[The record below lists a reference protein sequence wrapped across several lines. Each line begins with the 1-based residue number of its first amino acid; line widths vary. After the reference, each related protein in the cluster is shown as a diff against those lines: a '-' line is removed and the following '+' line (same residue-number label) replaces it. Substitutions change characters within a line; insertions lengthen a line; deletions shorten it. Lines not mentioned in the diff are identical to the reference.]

1 MGERSSLKS
10 LKSSRAPRRATSRKS
25 TSGSPKLPL
34 VIIFIILI
42 GAAIFVIGGKG
53 INNIGGDT
61 PKMLTSVEA
70 QERLIN
76 FINDTY
82 SMTVKDIEVVETKE
96 ESGMYSV
103 TALITDKSDATSTT
117 TLHVSMDGKYFL
129 ANAIDM
135 EEIKAKM
142 AEQEAA
148 AQGSQ
153 NEVATE
159 MPKSDNP
166 KIELFTMTYCP
177 FGNQAEDGLSPVARL
192 LADNI
197 DIEPHYVIYSD
208 YRGGGEEYCMDE
220 DDKYC
225 SMHGAEELRQGV
237 RELCIYK
244 YYKSKFWD
252 YIDAV
257 NKDCNLNNIVDCWDG
272 PADDLGIDIGDIT
285 TCLEDE
291 AMDMLAKEVEIGKK
305 YDVKGSP
312 VLVINGVKYSGGR
325 SPEDYK
331 LGICGA
337 FNEQPEKC
345 SETLGD
351 VTAATSGGCN

>member
-10 LKSSRAPRRATSRKS
+10 LKASRTPRRTASRKNAPS
-25 TSGSPKLPL
+25 SPKFPL
-34 VIIFIILI
+34 IVVFIILI
-42 GAAIFVIGGKG
+42 GVAVFAIGGKK
-53 INNIGGDT
+53 INNNNM
-61 PKMLTSVEA
+61 PKKLTSTEA
-70 QERLIN
+70 QERLVS
-76 FINDTY
+76 FINETY
-82 SMTVKDIEVVETKE
+82 QMTVKNLEVVETKE
-96 ESGMYSV
+96 ESGIYAI
-103 TALITDKSDATSTT
+103 TALITDQSDNTSTT

-129 ANAIDM
+129 ANAIDID
-135 EEIKAKM
+135 EIKAKM
-142 AEQEAA
+142 AEQEELAKKSGA
-148 AQGSQ
+148 EAS
-153 NEVATE
+153 TE
-159 MPKSDNP
+159 IPTSDNP

-197 DIEPHYVIYSD
+197 DIEPHYVVYSD
-208 YRGGGEEYCMDE
+208 YRGGGEKYCLDE

-225 SMHGAEELRQGV
+225 SMHGAEELKQGV

-257 NKDCNLNNIVDCWDG
+257 NKDCNLNNIEDCWDG
-272 PADDLGIDIGDIT
+272 PANDLGIDVDDIA
-285 TCLEDE
+285 TCLDDE

-305 YDVKGSP
+305 YNVKGSP
-312 VLVINGVKYSGGR
+312 VLVINGTKYSGGR

-351 VTAATSGGCN
+351 VTAAASGGCN